1 MLGCLDSKLGWFLEM
16 PTLRKNVEL
25 SLTSYN
31 NIWVW
36 RLKSRGSIKNLIK
49 VRLFCNFHT
58 VWHYGYHPKLNRF
71 ELLPFFHLYLTSRA
85 KDTALLHFAVSRQTK
100 ALIYSFRIQ
109 KKKSPSSSLLH
120 YEDDTLLV
128 STISYCPEHNRS
140 FIFRQRSKRWDNV
153 KPCNKLALHRF

>member
-1 MLGCLDSKLGWFLEM
+1 M
-16 PTLRKNVEL
+16 
-25 SLTSYN
+25 
-31 NIWVW
+31 
-36 RLKSRGSIKNLIK
+36 
-49 VRLFCNFHT
+49 
-58 VWHYGYHPKLNRF
+58 WHYGYHPKLNRF

-153 KPCNKLALHRF
+153 KPCNKLDRESSMILGAKIQFFSNFQRGKNPRNIYFQIEITCDLS